1 MRTFSTSVLAI
12 LRAGALVCVV
22 LLLSG
27 LGLAQKVVTA
37 RATIP
42 FTFWAQD
49 HEFQAGDY
57 VFDNEVPGSA
67 AIHREGTN
75 SGIGVSIILYAV
87 PRERENPRVI
97 FVRRDGKCFL
107 FELWSVQ
114 GRYVVTAE
122 FEHRGEASEQQRQL
136 PLTIVES
143 HDEWLFRTG
152 GQQHSGR
159 HEAGVATKDAE
170 KPDRRTVIKGRI
182 IGERNEYARGRAESA
197 RLNPGKV

>member
-1 MRTFSTSVLAI
+1 MTRTFSTFVLAI
-12 LRAGALVCVV
+12 LRAGALVAVV

-87 PRERENPRVI
+87 PQEKENPRVI
-97 FVRRDGKCFL
+97 FVRRDGKYFL
-107 FELWSVQ
+107 FQLWSVH
-114 GRYVVTAE
+114 GRYVGTAE
-122 FEHRGEASEQQRQL
+122 CDQCDEGTDRTREANVKS
-136 PLTIVES
+136 V
-143 HDEWLFRTG
+143 
-152 GQQHSGR
+152 
-159 HEAGVATKDAE
+159 
-170 KPDRRTVIKGRI
+170 
-182 IGERNEYARGRAESA
+182 
-197 RLNPGKV
+197 

>member
-1 MRTFSTSVLAI
+1 MKWTISAFVLAI
-12 LRAGALVCVV
+12 LRAGALGCVV

-57 VFDNEVPGSA
+57 VFDNEVPGLA
-67 AIHREGTN
+67 TIHREGTN

-87 PRERENPRVI
+87 PEEKETPRLI
-97 FVRRDGKCFL
+97 FVPRDGKYFL

-122 FEHRGEASEQQRQL
+122 FEHRGEASEQQRQV

-143 HDEWLFRTG
+143 HDE
-152 GQQHSGR
+152 
-159 HEAGVATKDAE
+159 
-170 KPDRRTVIKGRI
+170 
-182 IGERNEYARGRAESA
+182 
-197 RLNPGKV
+197 

>member
-1 MRTFSTSVLAI
+1 
-12 LRAGALVCVV
+12 VV

-27 LGLAQKVVTA
+27 SGLAQEVVTA
-37 RATIP
+37 TATIP
-42 FTFWAQD
+42 FKFWAQD

-67 AIHREGTN
+67 TIQREGSN
-75 SGIGVSIILYAV
+75 SGIGFSVILYAV
-87 PRERENPRVI
+87 PLGKENPRVI

-122 FEHRGEASEQQRQL
+122 FEHRGEASEQQRQV

-143 HDEWLFRTG
+143 HDE
-152 GQQHSGR
+152 
-159 HEAGVATKDAE
+159 
-170 KPDRRTVIKGRI
+170 
-182 IGERNEYARGRAESA
+182 
-197 RLNPGKV
+197 

>member
-1 MRTFSTSVLAI
+1 MTRTFSTFVLAT
-12 LRAGALVCVV
+12 LGAGALVSVV

-27 LGLAQKVVTA
+27 LGLAQVVTA

-42 FTFWAQD
+42 FNFWAQG

-87 PRERENPRVI
+87 PQEKETPRVI
-97 FVRRDGKCFL
+97 FVLRDGKYFL

-114 GRYVVTAE
+114 GQYVVTAD
-122 FEHRGEASEQQRQL
+122 FGHRG
-136 PLTIVES
+136 
-143 HDEWLFRTG
+143 
-152 GQQHSGR
+152 HS
-159 HEAGVATKDAE
+159 ANT
-170 KPDRRTVIKGRI
+170 
-182 IGERNEYARGRAESA
+182 
-197 RLNPGKV
+197 

>member
-1 MRTFSTSVLAI
+1 MTREFSTFVLVI
-12 LRAGALVCVV
+12 LRAGALVCMV

-27 LGLAQKVVTA
+27 LGLAEKVVTA

-42 FTFWAQD
+42 FTFWAQG

-75 SGIGVSIILYAV
+75 SGSGVSIILYAV
-87 PRERENPRVI
+87 PQEKENPRVI
-97 FVRRDGKCFL
+97 FMRRDGKYFL

-122 FEHRGEASEQQRQL
+122 FEHRGQASEQQRQV

-143 HDEWLFRTG
+143 HD
-152 GQQHSGR
+152 
-159 HEAGVATKDAE
+159 K
-170 KPDRRTVIKGRI
+170 
-182 IGERNEYARGRAESA
+182 
-197 RLNPGKV
+197 

>member
-1 MRTFSTSVLAI
+1 MTREFSTFVLVI
-12 LRAGALVCVV
+12 LRAGALVCMV

-27 LGLAQKVVTA
+27 LGLAEKVVTA

-42 FTFWAQD
+42 FTFWAQG

-75 SGIGVSIILYAV
+75 SGSGVSIILYAV
-87 PRERENPRVI
+87 PQEKENPRVI
-97 FVRRDGKCFL
+97 FMRRDGKYFL

-122 FEHRGEASEQQRQL
+122 FEHRGQASEQQRQV

-143 HDEWLFRTG
+143 HDE
-152 GQQHSGR
+152 
-159 HEAGVATKDAE
+159 
-170 KPDRRTVIKGRI
+170 
-182 IGERNEYARGRAESA
+182 
-197 RLNPGKV
+197 